1 MKIGA
6 IGIRTKI
13 IVGDAAT
20 WYLVKK
26 YIDGKLV
33 GWIDDVPEELK
44 KYVRVLGSWV
54 DVTEDLASIENKVDK
69 VEGSSLVPDTEIDK
83 LAEYP
88 EFEDLE
94 FSHEKLTDKNSES
107 AFQHV
112 DTTVTKATLAEADKV
127 ALFDSATGKMVLTPK
142 SNFNATV
149 DNSIIEIPAA
159 VVASAYN
166 LTNNKQTL
174 ITGVLPNGVN
184 STLILPALVSGE
196 RNEVI
201 LHFKTNAVAAPTL
214 VYSGFTP
221 VWLNSSAISMKV
233 NKQYTIVFEKINGI
247 VKTSWGEY

>member
-26 YIDGKLV
+26 YVDGKV
-33 GWIDDVPEELK
+33 GGRIYDVPEELK

-54 DVTEDLASIENKVDK
+54 DVTAEL
-69 VEGSSLVPDTEIDK
+69 DK

-94 FSHEKLTDKNSES
+94 FSHANLTDKNSES

-112 DTTVTKATLAEADKV
+112 DERI
-127 ALFDSATGKMVLTPK
+127 
-142 SNFNATV
+142 N
-149 DNSIIEIPAA
+149 EIPA
-159 VVASAYN
+159 SAGKATYTLLN
-166 LTNNKQTL
+166 RRQNL
-174 ITGVLPNGVN
+174 ITGTLPNGVN
-184 STLILPALVSGE
+184 STLILPELVAGE

-201 LHFKTNAVAAPTL
+201 LHFKTNAVTAPTL

-221 VWLNSSAISMKV
+221 VWLNGSAISMKV
-233 NKQYTIVFEKINGI
+233 NKQYTIVFEQINGI